1 MAAYKEPGFQER
13 VALAARAKGAAL
25 ERLRAKPPIDEAE
38 QAARAARA
46 LARETA
52 AAEKRAAQRLAKE
65 EAAAARRDAV
75 IKKSAAVDAPASEP
89 APTDAD
95 RKAARDARYA
105 ARKGRKSK

>member
-1 MAAYKEPGFQER
+1 MAAYREPGFEER
-13 VALAARAKGAAL
+13 VALAARAKSAAL
-25 ERLRAKPPIDEAE
+25 ARLRAKPPIDEGE

-52 AAEKRAAQRLAKE
+52 AAEKRAARRLAS
-65 EAAAARRDAV
+65 EAAVAAKRADA
-75 IKKSAAVDAPASEP
+75 IEASAAADTQADEA

>member
-1 MAAYKEPGFQER
+1 MVAYREPGFQER
-13 VALAARAKGAAL
+13 VALAARAKSAAL

-52 AAEKRAAQRLAKE
+52 AAEKRAAKRIAS
-65 EAAAARRDAV
+65 EAAAAAKEAEAV
-75 IKKSAAVDAPASEP
+75 AASAADAQADEAAPSE
-89 APTDAD
+89 AD

-105 ARKGRKSK
+105 ARKGKKSK

>member
-1 MAAYKEPGFQER
+1 MAAYREPGFQER
-13 VALAARAKGAAL
+13 VALAAKAKAAAL
-25 ERLRAKPPIDEAE
+25 ERLKTKPPIDEAE
-38 QAARAARA
+38 QAARAART

-52 AAEKRAAQRLAKE
+52 AAEKRAAGRLAKE
-65 EAAAARRDAV
+65 DAAARKRADAV
-75 IKKSAAVDAPASEP
+75 AASATADAQADEA